1 MMDTQ
6 RIFLRTEQRTTL
18 RPPLEQTSSRLRMV
32 KMKEALRG
40 LLA

>member
-1 MMDTQ
+1 MVDTQ
-6 RIFLRTEQRTTL
+6 RIFLRTEQGTTL
-18 RPPLEQTSSRLRMV
+18 RVPLGQTSSKLRMV